1 MATVIKIKRS
11 ETASSIPLASDLE
24 IGEIAMNATDKK
36 LYTKLANGTIVE
48 IANYVDVTSKEDT
61 GVATAMAIALG

>member
-11 ETASSIPLASDLE
+11 ETASSIPSAADLE
-24 IGEIAMNATDKK
+24 VGEIAMNAVDKK
-36 LYTKLANGTIVE
+36 LYTKLANGTVVE
-48 IANYVDVTSKEDT
+48 IANYIDGATKEDT

>member
-24 IGEIAMNATDKK
+24 IGEIAMNAVDKK
-36 LYTKLANGTIVE
+36 LYTKLANGTVVE
-48 IANYVDVTSKEDT
+48 IANYIDVTTKEDT

>member
-1 MATVIKIKRS
+1 MSTKIKIKRS
-11 ETASSIPLASDLE
+11 ETASSIPTASDLDV
-24 IGEIAMNATDKK
+24 GEIAMNAVDKK

-48 IANYVDVTSKEDT
+48 VANYVDVTTKEDT